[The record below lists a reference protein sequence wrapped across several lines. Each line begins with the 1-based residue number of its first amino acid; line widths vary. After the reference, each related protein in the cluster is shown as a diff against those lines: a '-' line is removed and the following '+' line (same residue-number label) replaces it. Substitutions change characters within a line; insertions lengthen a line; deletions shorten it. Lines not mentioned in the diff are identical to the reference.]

1 MNTVYI
7 SLNSVCLITGYKKG
21 FIFSKVA
28 ALQFPQPVRRSN
40 TLMFPRDK
48 VLEWDKTNRVR
59 LIDKF
64 EAIKLLHVTWN
75 EFADLISDDRFPEP
89 AFYDARSPLWILGD
103 ILNYRAKWRL

>member
-7 SLNSVCLITGYKKG
+7 SLSSVCLITGYKKG

-28 ALQFPQPVRRSN
+28 ALQVPQPIRRN
-40 TLMFPRDK
+40 NILMFPRDK
-48 VLEWDKTNRVR
+48 VLDWDKANRVR

-89 AFYDARSPLWILGD
+89 AFYDARSPLWNLGD
-103 ILNYRAKWRL
+103 LLNYRAKWRL